1 MQPSLSA
8 SVELLYLSLSPGPHI
23 IPNLGSPNKPPPDL
37 HLLSFPEPWF
47 QNLSSLLSTVIELE
61 SLGVYAVKFLASNCY
76 FSVSLREKEALKN
89 ISFLKVLTQGYVVTD
104 MRERERER
112 HQCEREI
119 LVSCLLYIPQLG
131 IELQP
136 KYVP

>member
-1 MQPSLSA
+1 M
-8 SVELLYLSLSPGPHI
+8 
-23 IPNLGSPNKPPPDL
+23 
-37 HLLSFPEPWF
+37 
-47 QNLSSLLSTVIELE
+47 
-61 SLGVYAVKFLASNCY
+61 YAVKFLASNCY